1 MENNKQTDVAASNKQ
16 TEVVKSDKQAKQ
28 AKQSKQ
34 PKKTD
39 PNKKPNV
46 FVRLWGKIKAIASEL
61 KKVTW
66 PSFKTVMK
74 QLGCVLVTV
83 IIVLVVILLMDL
95 GFQAL
100 LRLAKGDSGTSAA
113 LIEAVKGALR

>member
-16 TEVVKSDKQAKQ
+16 TDVVKSDKQAKQ
-28 AKQSKQ
+28 QKQ

-46 FVRLWGKIKAIASEL
+46 FVRLGGKIKAIASEL

-95 GFQAL
+95 GLQAL
-100 LRLAKGDSGTSAA
+100 LRLAKPESGTSAA
-113 LIEAVKGALR
+113 LVDAVKGALR

>member
-1 MENNKQTDVAASNKQ
+1 MENNKQTDVAVSNKQ
-16 TEVVKSDKQAKQ
+16 TDVVKSDKQAK
-28 AKQSKQ
+28 SKQ

-46 FVRLWGKIKAIASEL
+46 FVRLGGKIKAIASEL

-95 GFQAL
+95 GLQAL
-100 LRLAKGDSGTSAA
+100 LRLAKGESGTTAA

>member
-1 MENNKQTDVAASNKQ
+1 MENNKQTDVAVSNKQ
-16 TEVVKSDKQAKQ
+16 TDVVKSDKQAK
-28 AKQSKQ
+28 SKQ

-46 FVRLWGKIKAIASEL
+46 FVRLGGKIKAIASEL

-83 IIVLVVILLMDL
+83 ILVLGVILLMDL
-95 GFQAL
+95 GLQEL
-100 LRLAKGDSGTSAA
+100 LKLIRKG
-113 LIEAVKGALR
+113 